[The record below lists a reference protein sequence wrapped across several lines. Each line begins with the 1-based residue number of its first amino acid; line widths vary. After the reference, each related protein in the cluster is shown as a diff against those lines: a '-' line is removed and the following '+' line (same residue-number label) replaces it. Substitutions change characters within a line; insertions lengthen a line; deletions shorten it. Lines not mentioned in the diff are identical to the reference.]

1 MRVAAGFRKGPFRK
15 PFWDPFWGPKWDP
28 NGSEQGQAGTKRPQ
42 EGTKTLE
49 NRRRSDMP
57 KPS

>member
-1 MRVAAGFRKGPFRK
+1 MRQASKRDRFGSHFGIHV
-15 PFWDPFWGPKWDP
+15 GPKWDP
-28 NGSEQGQAGTKRPQ
+28 NGSEKGQAGTKRPQ

-49 NRRRSDMP
+49 NSKRSDMP